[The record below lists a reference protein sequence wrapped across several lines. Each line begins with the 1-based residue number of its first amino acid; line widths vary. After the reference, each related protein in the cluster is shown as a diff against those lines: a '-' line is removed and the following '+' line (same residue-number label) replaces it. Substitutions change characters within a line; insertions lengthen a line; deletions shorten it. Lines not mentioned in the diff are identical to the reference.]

1 MTRDR
6 SCPRRREALA
16 ALGLSLLGLPASAQS
31 GFPNKPIRLVVSY
44 PAGGLATGQLTIL
57 QQKLLQSTGANL
69 VLDYRPGA
77 SGNIGV
83 DIVLK
88 SPPDGYTI
96 DWAGM
101 GSFAII
107 PRLLKKL
114 PYDLSKDI
122 QYITPIGTIA
132 NVLVVHP
139 SIPANKLREL
149 AELSR
154 KQDLFYALTSVG
166 STMHLAMES
175 NIAGSGLKISSVPYK
190 GDTPAFLD
198 VVPGRVP
205 VMLNTVPGVLQYM
218 RSGTLKALAV
228 TTAERSEQLPDVPRS
243 RNRDS
248 RTLTSAEPSY
258 SSDRP
263 ACRRPPSTGSIGS
276 SRARST
282 APMPERR
289 SLSSGPK
296 PSRCRWPIRPRWS
309 GPKTISG
316 AHWSRS
322 SASHGGE
329 PPSVFGRRPTDRL
342 RRGHEAAMPQH
353 HREHRHWDR

>member
-6 SCPRRREALA
+6 SFLRRREALA

-31 GFPNKPIRLVVSY
+31 GFPNKPIRLVVPY

-57 QQKLLQSTGANL
+57 QQKLLQNTGANL

-96 DWAGM
+96 GWAGM

-107 PRLLKKL
+107 PYLLKKL

-139 SIPANKLREL
+139 SIPANNLREL

-154 KQDLFYALTSVG
+154 KQDLSYALTSVG

-175 NIAGSGLKISSVPYK
+175 IIAGSDLKIRSVPYK

-205 VMLNTVPGVLQYM
+205 VMLNTVPGVLQYV
-218 RSGTLKALAV
+218 RSGKLKALGV
-228 TTAERSEQLPDVPRS
+228 TTAKRSEQLPDVP
-243 RNRDS
+243 
-248 RTLTSAEPSY
+248 TLMEQGFKDIDIRGTFVFFG
-258 SSDRP
+258 P
-263 ACRRPPSTGSIGS
+263 AGMPPSTLDWI
-276 SRARST
+276 
-282 APMPERR
+282 
-289 SLSSGPK
+289 
-296 PSRCRWPIRPRWS
+296 
-309 GPKTISG
+309 
-316 AHWSRS
+316 
-322 SASHGGE
+322 
-329 PPSVFGRRPTDRL
+329 
-342 RRGHEAAMPQH
+342 
-353 HREHRHWDR
+353 HRELARAIDSPDVRAALAEFGTEAKSMSVADTAALVRAEDRQWSALVKKLGITWE